1 MLPGKRIVGSGR
13 AVRAI
18 VALTV
23 VTASLGAAV
32 ALARSGA
39 GPSLEE
45 RMPLGTPKS
54 SAPADEALPVRPLF
68 IEKPEATSVQAE
80 VQFRFNVPPKPDAPQ
95 AGSPAAGPA
104 PAKPRRRFQCR
115 YDGGEWR
122 ACSSPLRLGAVP
134 AGGHGLAVRALTRSG
149 RAGATASYSWRQV
162 DPKPIAIAA
171 SDPVEELYPGF
182 PPQPLAVT
190 VTNPNDVPVE
200 VTQLTVDLAAA
211 PPSCPAENFHL
222 TPSTIS
228 PSSPLPVPAGG
239 SVTLPSGPIA
249 PPTIEMLNL
258 AVNQDACQG
267 AQVDLVFEGEA
278 HG

>member
-1 MLPGKRIVGSGR
+1 MLPGNRIVGSGR
-13 AVRAI
+13 AVRAL

-32 ALARSGA
+32 ALARSGGGQGIEDRVPIA
-39 GPSLEE
+39 A
-45 RMPLGTPKS
+45 PKS
-54 SAPADEALPVRPLF
+54 ATQADEALPVRPLF
-68 IEKPEATSVQAE
+68 IEKPEATSVQTE
-80 VQFRFNVPPKPDAPQ
+80 VQFRFNVPPKPDSPQ
-95 AGSPAAGPA
+95 AGSPAAGTS

-122 ACSSPLRLGAVP
+122 SCSSPLRLGAVP
-134 AGGHGLAVRALTRSG
+134 AGEHGLSVRALTRSG

-162 DPKPIAIAA
+162 DPKPIAISA
-171 SDPVEELYPGF
+171 SDPVEDLYPGF

-200 VTQLTVDLAAA
+200 VTRLTVDLAAA
-211 PPSCPAENFHL
+211 PSSCPAENFRL
-222 TPSTIS
+222 TAAALS

-239 SVTLPSGPIA
+239 SVALPSGAA
-249 PPTIEMLNL
+249 PAIEMLNL
-258 AVNQDACQG
+258 AVNQDACRG
-267 AQVDLVFEGEA
+267 AQVDLVFAGEA